1 MENEFETWQ
10 IGNRLRE
17 PDSIPIVD
25 RDGCIVTLILPVY
38 FDGERNPEMESE
50 RARKI
55 AAAPALWDL
64 VETIATAPADNAEG
78 RLAAYQQFARKL
90 LDVAGQSPEDKAVG
104 RATTTFRSDWDF

>member
-64 VETIATAPADNAEG
+64 VETIATAPADNAKG
-78 RLAAYQQFARKL
+78 RLAAYQMFAKKL
-90 LDVAGQSPEDKAVG
+90 LDVAGRTPAEEGGA